1 MPEQTPLVVA
11 LTGAAGRL
19 AQHVRPLLAQ
29 VASEVRLCDQRA
41 VTPQHPNET
50 AWQCSL
56 EDAGALGR
64 LLDGVDVVVHFAG
77 YPREAQWDVILPANV
92 AGVANLWEAAREAGV
107 RRIVYASSN
116 HAVGM
121 YPRSAIVGS
130 NDAPR
135 PDSRYGVSKVFMEAV
150 ASLYAQ
156 KLGVKAFGM
165 RIGHCSEAPTD
176 ARMLSHWISP
186 RDLAQLVHVG
196 MTAEIDEAIVYGAS
210 RNSMTW
216 WDNSRAYALGYAPQ
230 DSADAHAEALRGK
243 TSSDPVA
250 EFYQGG
256 SFAAEEY
263 NGDRSAFDAPR

>member
-1 MPEQTPLVVA
+1 MPEQTPPVVA

-19 AQHVRPLLAQ
+19 AQHVRPMLAQ
-29 VASEVRLCDQRA
+29 LATELRLCDQRA
-41 VTPQHPNET
+41 VTPVHANET
-50 AWQCSL
+50 AWQCAL
-56 EDAGALGR
+56 EDADALR
-64 LLDGVDVVVHFAG
+64 KLLKGVDVIVHFAG
-77 YPREAQWDVILPANV
+77 YPREAAWHVILAANV

-107 RRIVYASSN
+107 GRIVYASSN

-121 YPRSAIVGS
+121 YPRSVIVGS

-156 KLGVKAFGM
+156 KFGIKAFGM
-165 RIGHCSEAPTD
+165 RIGHCAEAPVD

-186 RDLAQLVHVG
+186 RDLAQLVRVG
-196 MTAEIDEAIVYGAS
+196 MSAEIDEAIVYGAS
-210 RNSMTW
+210 HNAMTW
-216 WDNSRAYALGYAPQ
+216 WDNSRAYALGYTPQ
-230 DSADAHAEALRGK
+230 DSADGYFEALRDK

-256 SFAAEEY
+256 SFAAQEY
-263 NGDRSAFDAPR
+263 DGDRSAFDTPR

>member
-1 MPEQTPLVVA
+1 MPEQTLPVVV

-29 VASEVRLCDQRA
+29 MAGEVRLCDQRA
-41 VTPQHPNET
+41 VATLHPNET

-56 EDAGALGR
+56 EDADALGPM
-64 LLDGVDVVVHFAG
+64 LQGADAIVHFAG
-77 YPREAQWDVILPANV
+77 YPREAAWDVILPANV
-92 AGVANLWEAAREAGV
+92 AGVANLWEAARAAGV

-121 YPRSAIVGS
+121 YPRSVIIGS
-130 NDAPR
+130 NDAAR

-156 KLGVKAFGM
+156 KFGIRAFGM
-165 RIGHCSEAPTD
+165 RIGHCSEAPLD

-186 RDLAQLVHVG
+186 RDLAQLVRVG
-196 MTAEIDEAIVYGAS
+196 LTAAFDEALVYGAS
-210 RNSMTW
+210 HNSLTW

-230 DSADAHAEALRGK
+230 DSADAYAEALRGK
-243 TSSDPVA
+243 TSQDPVA

-263 NGDRSAFDAPR
+263 DGDRSAFDAPR